1 MSRPISRRVMI
12 GMRTACAAT
21 AAQRHHHV
29 PQPATFG
36 SGEEFAVYEL
46 SPGRWRNGAPSGGN
60 GASVHGMMSMPRSA
74 VQCERNGTSN
84 GAPVGQ
90 GR

>member
-29 PQPATFG
+29 PQPATFA
-36 SGEEFAVYEL
+36 SPEEFVVYEL
-46 SPGRWRNGAPSGGN
+46 SPGRWRNDASSNGN
-60 GASVHGMMSMPRSA
+60 GGSIHGMLSMPRSA
-74 VQCERNGTSN
+74 LQSERNGTTN

-90 GR
+90 GH